1 MNKLTWPTVGLI
13 GMLGV
18 IAVALATL
26 AHWSSGEILG
36 VIGILAGVGGV
47 GVVGGAVAGKVDDV
61 HAETTA
67 QTQTLDKI
75 DRQTNGMSDVERQD
89 IAVKAVA
96 EAKRQGL
103 L

>member
-1 MNKLTWPTVGLI
+1 MNKFTWPTVGLI
-13 GMLGV
+13 GILGG

-26 AHWSSGEILG
+26 AHWDATAIVAVL
-36 VIGILAGVGGV
+36 GILVGVGG
-47 GVVGGAVAGKVDDV
+47 GAAVVGTVAGKVEDV
-61 HAETTA
+61 HAETAA
-67 QTQTLDKI
+67 QTEVLAKI
-75 DRQTNGMSDVERQD
+75 DHQTNGLSEAERQD